1 MGNSTKRQ
9 KFQKCA
15 LVLRAVSAHHAPS
28 SSKLARWMLR
38 ALAIAV
44 APKHMGGT
52 PRSIGVA
59 THDRPSGFLGPPPL
73 QKAGLVARE
82 VYWHLRNRSAGI
94 LGMAGSA

>member
-59 THDRPSGFLGPPPL
+59 THDRPSGFLGPLRCRKP
-73 QKAGLVARE
+73 GLRRARFTGTCE
-82 VYWHLRNRSAGI
+82 TAQQEF
-94 LGMAGSA
+94 